1 MRENRAGSAYQKRKT
16 TRQNELDPGLES
28 HSGCARGVGVTAR
41 NSSTRL
47 QRSDVDRGAS
57 LRPGKPYASAYRRQV
72 RNSSDWIAADARF
85 CWTSCVI
92 GVYVPALVPY
102 APRLFRKTEDGQ
114 VPACRRGVCSVSID
128 RPFLRTCCMQ
138 ARPLSTRMKFLR

>member
-72 RNSSDWIAADARF
+72 RNSSDWIAADTQF
-85 CWTSCVI
+85 CWTSCVSGTCTSVSSI
-92 GVYVPALVPY
+92 CAPFVSKNGGWAR
-102 APRLFRKTEDGQ
+102 PRLPPR
-114 VPACRRGVCSVSID
+114 SLLSID
-128 RPFLRTCCMQ
+128 
-138 ARPLSTRMKFLR
+138 